1 MNDTSTIAGAPFT
14 PARTDVRPRPALL
27 RGYQWLAQRELLACV
42 AVLFLTLG
50 IRAALLPWDP
60 PPVPAAEDEFS
71 YLLAGETY
79 ASGHLANP
87 PHPMW
92 QHFETEHEL
101 MQPVYAS
108 KYPPLQGLLLAFG
121 QKFFG
126 QPWIGV
132 YLSAGLMCAAICWML
147 QGWIA
152 ADFALLG
159 AILFALHCG
168 AFSYWVNS
176 YWGGALPA
184 TGGALVT
191 GALVR
196 IWRRQQAAHWITF
209 AAGIAI
215 LMHSRPWEGAVL
227 ALESLVVIAWAWR
240 KFPREYRA
248 RCLRAAPAALL
259 VVAIAAG
266 AGAYVNKQVTG
277 DALVMPHALYDKQY
291 VIAPMFLF
299 MPLRPEPVYRHATI
313 RAIYTGWNLDL
324 WRATRGA
331 PFDVLLE
338 KLSEAYDFFFGLWP
352 LLIPPLV
359 WPYALKT
366 PEEKVTVLLLAGF
379 VLLALAPVS
388 GFQFHYAAP
397 IAGLIYLRLLQTLAR
412 LCHWRPSG
420 WSAGPVL
427 ACVFAGLMV
436 YQFASDVTGVVR
448 FGPGVSPFAQARD
461 SIVRQ
466 LARMPGR
473 QLVLVRYSPEHR
485 LDNEWVWNHADID
498 ASQTVWAQDMGAQ
511 NAELIRYYPDRKVWL
526 LEADQQPVKVVPYS
540 EP

>member
-1 MNDTSTIAGAPFT
+1 MKELSSAIGMPLAPSQSGA
-14 PARTDVRPRPALL
+14 RPALL
-27 RGYQWLAQRELLACV
+27 RAFEWLAAREALAC
-42 AVLFLTLG
+42 AFVLLLTLG

-60 PPVPAAEDEFS
+60 PPLPAAEDEFS
-71 YLLAGETY
+71 YLLAGEMY
-79 ASGHLANP
+79 ASGHLAMP

-108 KYPPLQGLLLAFG
+108 KYPPLQGLALAFG
-121 QKFFG
+121 EKFFG

-132 YLSAGLMCAAICWML
+132 YLTAGLMCAAVCWML

-152 ADFALLG
+152 PNFALLG

-176 YWGGALPA
+176 YWGGAIPA
-184 TGGALVT
+184 IGGALVL

-196 IWRRQQAAHWITF
+196 IWRRQRFNHWLAF
-209 AAGIAI
+209 GAGAAI

-227 ALESLVVIAWAWR
+227 VLEAIAVLAWSWR
-240 KFPREYRA
+240 KFPPDVRT
-248 RCLRAAPAALL
+248 RCLKAVPAALVIL
-259 VVAIAAG
+259 AIALG
-266 AGAYVNKQVTG
+266 ASAFINHRVTG
-277 DALVMPHALYDKQY
+277 NTFLMPHALYDQQY

-299 MPLRPEPVYRHATI
+299 LPLRPAPTYRHDSI
-313 RAIYTGWNLDL
+313 RAIYTGWHLDL

-331 PFDVLLE
+331 PFDVFLE
-338 KLSEAYDFFFGLWP
+338 KLSEAYNFFFGLWP

-366 PEEKVTVLLLAGF
+366 PEEKATVLVLIGF
-379 VLLALAPVS
+379 MALALLPIS

-397 IAGLIYLRLLQTLAR
+397 IAGLLYLRLMQTLKR
-412 LCHWRPSG
+412 LFEWRPAG
-420 WSAGPVL
+420 WVVGPAL

-436 YQFASDVTGVVR
+436 YQFANDVSGVVR
-448 FGPGVSPFAQARD
+448 FGPAVSPFSEARNA
-461 SIVRQ
+461 VVQQ

-473 QLVLVRYSPEHR
+473 QLVLVRYSPQHV
-485 LDNEWVWNHADID
+485 LDDEWVWNRADID

-511 NAELIRYYPDRKVWL
+511 NAELTAYYRDRKVWL
-526 LEADQQPVKVVPYS
+526 LEADQQPARLVPYA
-540 EP
+540 P